1 MLNKVK
7 ASVSAAIKPLAASMV
22 ALGLSP
28 NHVTMIGFLVSM
40 VSAYAFFASN
50 AAVGGGLLLFA
61 GLFDI
66 LDGAVARI
74 SGRVTK
80 WGGVLDSTLD
90 RYSDI
95 IIISGIILGG
105 LCDAFWG
112 LLSIMG
118 SVMVSYV
125 RARGEVEGV
134 KLSSVGLMER
144 AERMVLIAISAI
156 IGYTWAGIILLAIL
170 TNVTVCQR
178 LIHVRS
184 SLRGL

>member
-7 ASVSAAIKPLAASMV
+7 ERVSAAIKPIAGSMV

-28 NHVTMIGFLVSM
+28 NHVTIIGFALSLT
-40 VSAYAFFASN
+40 SAYAFFSSSAQL
-50 AAVGGGLLLFA
+50 GGILLLLA
-61 GLFDI
+61 GLFDV

-95 IIISGIILGG
+95 AIISGIILGG
-105 LCDAFWG
+105 LCDTFWG

-144 AERMVLIAISAI
+144 AERMVLIAVSALV
-156 IGYTWAGIILLAIL
+156 GYTWAGIVLLAIL
-170 TNVTVCQR
+170 TNITVCQR
-178 LIHVRS
+178 LVRVRA

>member
-7 ASVSAAIKPLAASMV
+7 ASVSAAIKPVATSMA

-28 NHVTMIGFLVSM
+28 NHVTLIGFVVSM
-40 VSAYAFFASN
+40 ASAYTFFASN
-50 AAVGGGLLLFA
+50 ALLGGLLLLLA
-61 GLFDI
+61 GLFDV
-66 LDGAVARI
+66 LDGAVARV

-105 LCDAFWG
+105 LCDTFWG

-144 AERMVLIAISAI
+144 AERMALISISAI

-170 TNVTVCQR
+170 TNITVCQR

>member
-7 ASVSAAIKPLAASMV
+7 ASVSAALKPIAASLV
-22 ALGLSP
+22 ILGLSP
-28 NHVTMIGFLVSM
+28 NHVTILGFFISM
-40 VSAYAFFASN
+40 VSAYTFFVSEAPL
-50 AAVGGGLLLFA
+50 GGFLLLVA
-61 GLFDI
+61 GLFDV
-66 LDGAVARI
+66 LDGAVARL
-74 SGRVTK
+74 SGKVTK

-95 IIISGIILGG
+95 IILSGIILGG
-105 LCDAFWG
+105 LCDTFWG

-125 RARGEVEGV
+125 RARSETEGV

-156 IGYTWAGIILLAIL
+156 IGYTWAGVILLAIL
-170 TNVTVCQR
+170 TNLTVCQR